1 MKESCTYARPRTSR
15 LGPRPAS
22 APQASHRRQMVGSPR
37 LPQASARLGQSAHG
51 AVLAA
56 HGGRAFHKV
65 AHAQRQRRRA
75 AEGRRVARAA
85 AQDRHLDVGA
95 AAAVPAHLGGRLDA
109 RRGGRRP
116 RRRRDTACDP
126 PLWLRHRRRC
136 GLRQM
141 LRDPVSEAHRGLGAA
156 SAVCVGPWRT
166 RTRRRRT
173 ARRKRRRWWRW
184 RQSCDTLLAT
194 QSLHEPWCQLSL
206 GARNA

>member
-56 HGGRAFHKV
+56 HGGRAFHKA
-65 AHAQRQRRRA
+65 AHAQREGGRA

-85 AQDRHLDVGA
+85 AQDRHFDVGA

-116 RRRRDTACDP
+116 WRRRDTACDP
-126 PLWLRHRRRC
+126 PLWLDHRRRC

-156 SAVCVGPWRT
+156 SAVCIGPWRT

-173 ARRKRRRWWRW
+173 ARRKRRP
-184 RQSCDTLLAT
+184 LLAT

-206 GARNA
+206 GARNT